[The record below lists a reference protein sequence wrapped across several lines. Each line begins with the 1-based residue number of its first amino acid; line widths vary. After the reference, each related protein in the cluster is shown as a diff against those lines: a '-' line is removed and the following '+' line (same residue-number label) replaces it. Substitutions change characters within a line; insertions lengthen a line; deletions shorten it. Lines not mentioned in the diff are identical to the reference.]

1 MFLTFVDCFGR
12 KTLITVMYFLKGI
25 ALALL
30 AVFGW
35 IGSDIGQQITL
46 LAFMVFFQF
55 GIGPLLWTYLPECLP
70 SHAIS
75 LGAALNWAA
84 FICISLITKPLINTG
99 LGISGTFVIFA
110 SCCIVIGIYCAAC
123 LVESR
128 GKNKREIIL
137 EFARER
143 ASTTRF
149 SSALMDS

>member
-35 IGSDIGQQITL
+35 FGSDIGQQITL

-55 GIGPLLWTYLPECLP
+55 GIGPLLWIYLPECLP
-70 SHAIS
+70 SQAIS

-84 FICISLITKPLINTG
+84 FICISLITKPLIKQDWASVG
-99 LGISGTFVIFA
+99 LS
-110 SCCIVIGIYCAAC
+110 
-123 LVESR
+123 
-128 GKNKREIIL
+128 
-137 EFARER
+137 
-143 ASTTRF
+143 
-149 SSALMDS
+149 